1 MPPHAHAIVPVEF
14 RSVNNKSEKAGKK
27 TTWSELSAIC
37 KAQSYVSRKSQIPG
51 YVGVLTGD
59 SRQELHELTL

>member
-27 TTWSELSAIC
+27 STWSELSAIC
-37 KAQSYVSRKSQIPG
+37 KARVMCRGNHRSP
-51 YVGVLTGD
+51 D
-59 SRQELHELTL
+59 MWAF